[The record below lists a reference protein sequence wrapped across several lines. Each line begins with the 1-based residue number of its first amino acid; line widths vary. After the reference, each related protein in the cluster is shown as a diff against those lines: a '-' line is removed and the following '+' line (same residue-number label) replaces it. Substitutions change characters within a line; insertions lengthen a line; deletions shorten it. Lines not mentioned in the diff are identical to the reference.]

1 MKIRLTPELSY
12 IIGLWRK
19 ARCSEGIGVVGDKNV
34 LEVFMQQ
41 VLEKQLTTSNKL
53 LSGDEK
59 VYFYHTAYRKF
70 FQQVEAE
77 ELDRFKYI
85 NEYAA
90 NYLAGIFDASGEI
103 DERGVVSLTKSS
115 RQDEMMLLRLG
126 FMTRRRGDRLLIE
139 RPLIFLAFIKNYVKI
154 RNHHKAFGMIK
165 AQELKAVEAKPKKE
179 APKEEKRVPVVPS
192 EAGKKAGMPEPSESV
207 AQAER

>member
-1 MKIRLTPELSY
+1 MKIKLTPELSY

-19 ARCSEGIGVVGDKNV
+19 MRCSEGIGVVGNKDV
-34 LEVFMQQ
+34 LEVFMTE
-41 VLEKQLTTSNKL
+41 VITKELTSPEKL

-70 FQQVEAE
+70 FQQVENE

-90 NYLAGIFDASGEI
+90 NYLAGMFDASGEI
-103 DERGVVSLTKSS
+103 DDRGVVSLTKST

-126 FMTRRRGDRLLIE
+126 FMTRRRGDRLVIE
-139 RPLIFLAFIKNYVKI
+139 RPLVFLAFIKNYVKI
-154 RNHHKAFGMIK
+154 KNSNKVFSLVRSETKA
-165 AQELKAVEAKPKKE
+165 AAKS
-179 APKEEKRVPVVPS
+179 A
-192 EAGKKAGMPEPSESV
+192 
-207 AQAER
+207 